1 MADHGRPAWA
11 GRLDQLRQSLA
22 ERALDA
28 LVVSTSVNITY
39 LTGFVGSAGLLV
51 LTPGATFLIADG
63 RYAGAVHEGVQKGT
77 VVSVRIEP
85 VPERYDLSLAHL
97 VSREG
102 LRRVGFEAANITVA
116 TLGSWQRA
124 APGVEWVATE
134 LLVETQRLIK
144 DDLEIAIL
152 RRGGRLIAG
161 VAERLRECVVRGRTE
176 REVADAIERLLF
188 SSGFERIAFPTIV
201 ASGPNSAHPHAR
213 PTGRRLSEGD
223 LVVLDFGGVLDGYC
237 VDLTRMAAV
246 GHIAPAAHALVTG
259 VLAANA
265 AAIATVRPGISTAE
279 VDRAARAV
287 LEACGLGEAFVHS
300 TGHGL
305 GLEVHE
311 APRIARSTPATPG
324 GPVGNGDQVVAGMV
338 FTIEP
343 GAYVDGTGG
352 VRVEDDVLVTA
363 QGCEVLTDV
372 SRELLVV

>member
-1 MADHGRPAWA
+1 MADYERPAWA
-11 GRLDQLRQSLA
+11 GRLDQLRRSITDDG
-22 ERALDA
+22 LDA
-28 LVVSTSVNITY
+28 LVISTPVNLTY

-51 LTPGATFLIADG
+51 VTPTSTWLIADG
-63 RYAGAVHEGVQKGT
+63 RYAGAIRDGVEQGT
-77 VVSVRIEP
+77 ITP
-85 VPERYDLSLAHL
+85 VQLETVPDRYDLTLTRL
-97 VSREG
+97 VAREG
-102 LRRVGFEAANITVA
+102 LRRIGFEAGNITVA
-116 TLGSWQRA
+116 TLGAWQRA
-124 APGVEWVATE
+124 AEAIEWVPTE
-134 LLVETQRLIK
+134 LVVEKLRLVK
-144 DDLEIAIL
+144 DDREIAIL
-152 RRGGRLIAG
+152 RQGGRMIAG

-176 REVADAIERLLF
+176 REVADAIEALLF
-188 SSGFERIAFPTIV
+188 GAGFERLAFPTIV

-213 PTGRRLSEGD
+213 PTQRRLVEGD
-223 LVVLDFGGVLDGYC
+223 LVVLDFGGVIDGYC

-246 GHIAPAAHALVTG
+246 GHLAPAAHALFTG

-265 AAIATVRPGISTAE
+265 AAIAIVRPGISTAE

-287 LEACGLGEAFVHS
+287 LEDRGLGEAFVHS

-311 APRIARSTPATPG
+311 APRLARATPG
-324 GPVGNGDQVVAGMV
+324 TSEEVVAGRV

-363 QGCEVLTDV
+363 QGYEVLTDV